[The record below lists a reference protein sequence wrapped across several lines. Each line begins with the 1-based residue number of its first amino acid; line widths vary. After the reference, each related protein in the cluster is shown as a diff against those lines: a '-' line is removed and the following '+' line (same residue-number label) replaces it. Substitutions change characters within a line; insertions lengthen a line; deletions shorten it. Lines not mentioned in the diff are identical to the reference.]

1 MSPELI
7 EQITGFGFEYFP
19 GEVIISLL
27 VMIIIMIL
35 SFVIYFIF
43 RKLDPTKPN
52 KGFSMVVEFGVE
64 KLEAFTVDIMGERWR
79 KFSGY
84 ILGLALYIFFSFM
97 IGLLGVP
104 SPMTYLGNTFS
115 IALCTF
121 FLIHYTA
128 AKKNKLAYFKRYT
141 DPIPVLLPINLL
153 SMWAPLLSLALRL
166 FGNALAGYT
175 LMSIVYYFLGVLS
188 NTIFGGFISGGASFI
203 IIPPVLQSVLHMY
216 FDVFSSVIQTLIFVM
231 LTMIFI
237 SQEDS
242 DEEEDTQVESIKTQ
256 KEQV

>member
-19 GEVIISLL
+19 AEVIISLL
-27 VMIIIMIL
+27 VMGIICIL
-35 SFVIYFIF
+35 SFIIYFIF
-43 RKLDPTKPN
+43 RKLDPTKPD
-52 KGFSMVVEFGVE
+52 KGFAMLVETGIE
-64 KLEAFTVDIMGERWR
+64 KLESFTVDIMGEKWR

-84 ILGLALYIFFSFM
+84 ALAVGLYIFISFM

-121 FLIHYTA
+121 FLIHFTA
-128 AKKNKLAYFKRYT
+128 ARKNKLAYFKRYT
-141 DPIPVLLPINLL
+141 DPMPILLPINLL

-175 LMSIVYYFLGVLS
+175 LMSIVYYFLGVAS
-188 NTIFGGFISGGASFI
+188 DAIFGGLVSGGASFI
-203 IIPPVLQSVLHMY
+203 ILPPVIQAVLHMY
-216 FDVFSSVIQTLIFVM
+216 FDVFSSLIQTLIFVM
-231 LTMIFI
+231 LTMIFVQ
-237 SQEDS
+237 QEDS
-242 DEEEDTQVESIKTQ
+242 DEDEETDVEIVKIQ
-256 KEQV
+256 KGKA